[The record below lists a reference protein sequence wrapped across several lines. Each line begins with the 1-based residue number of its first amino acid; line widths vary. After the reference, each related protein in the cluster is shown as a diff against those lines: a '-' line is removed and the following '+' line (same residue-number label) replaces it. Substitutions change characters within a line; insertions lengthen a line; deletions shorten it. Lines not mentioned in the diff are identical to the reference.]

1 MLRLI
6 IYKKNACVY
15 LVEGTKTPIAKFDKN
30 SSAFEIICELNY
42 KITRLFWNTYRGFFH
57 KGKFYKV
64 ETLTDTAYKFKELIE
79 GEN

>member
-15 LVEGTKTPIAKFDKN
+15 IVGGTKTPIAKFDKN

-42 KITRLFWNTYRGFFH
+42 KIIRLFWNTYKGFFI
-57 KGKFYKV
+57 
-64 ETLTDTAYKFKELIE
+64 KENSTRLKH
-79 GEN
+79 